1 MVART
6 LLSNSGHHRT
16 YRIWLREDMVHDSE
30 LSHHKR
36 VLRRRHASQ
45 TFYFDPN
52 YVTPLNIA
60 TRDTDESVVLRIL
73 EHDFRNTMDKRWFGD
88 DTPHTWEGHATLK
101 NVEAFHQYCAT
112 HQLNTFLPK
121 DHPEFWVAVRRQN
134 QARSGEHRSN
144 SLSPW
149 NLKTSLLAKS
159 YPSEKE
165 EDPQKIR
172 FWSEKHR

>member
-1 MVART
+1 
-6 LLSNSGHHRT
+6 
-16 YRIWLREDMVHDSE
+16 MVHDSE

-73 EHDFRNTMDKRWFGD
+73 EHDFRNTMDKRWFVEWFGD

-112 HQLNTFLPK
+112 HQLNAFLPK
-121 DHPEFWVAVRRQN
+121 DHPEFSASKPSTQRRAPEQF
-134 QARSGEHRSN
+134 AG
-144 SLSPW
+144 PI
-149 NLKTSLLAKS
+149 KPKDGTTGTA
-159 YPSEKE
+159 SEKE
-165 EDPQKIR
+165 EDPKKSGTGRGNSGNKGYRTRQ
-172 FWSEKHR
+172 SANGNAA